1 MDTRKK
7 SVTALLALVITI
19 AFPGAS
25 RASEGSP
32 ASALTATQ
40 IVDKVLAVAESPQVR
55 RNLTMQLIDKRG
67 KTRERVTS
75 IYKRNYADSSRTLLY
90 YTAPANI
97 KNTGFLIWDA
107 SDPKEEDLQ
116 WLYLPS
122 LRKARR
128 ISSADRG
135 DYFLGTDFTY
145 EDIKLD
151 GKLEPMDYHFELL
164 GRETLEALELYHL
177 KSVPKSSDIA
187 RELGYSRV
195 DIWVSSTDWMIRK
208 SDFWDVKGVLLKSL
222 EVSEVA
228 EIEGIWS
235 RLNLTMS
242 NHKTGHKTRFIF
254 SEVDYST
261 PIDDQ
266 YFTRSALVRG
276 L

>member
-1 MDTRKK
+1 MHARKK
-7 SVTALLALVITI
+7 SISALLALVFI
-19 AFPGAS
+19 AVHSPMGA
-25 RASEGSP
+25 AETGLN
-32 ASALTATQ
+32 AELTASQ
-40 IVDKVLAVAESPQVR
+40 IVDKVLAVPESPQVR

-67 KTRERVTS
+67 KKRERITS

-97 KNTGFLIWDA
+97 KNTGFLIWDYDEA
-107 SDPKEEDLQ
+107 GIDDLQ

-151 GKLEPMDYHFELL
+151 GKLEPLDYDFELL
-164 GRETLEALELYHL
+164 GMQREDGLEIYHL
-177 KSVPKSSDIA
+177 KSVPKSDEIA
-187 RELGYSRV
+187 KELGYSRV
-195 DIWVSSTDWMIRK
+195 DVWVSSREWMIRK
-208 SDFWDVKGVLLKSL
+208 SDFWDTKGVLLKSL
-222 EVSEVA
+222 EVSKITQ
-228 EIEGIWS
+228 IEGIWS
-235 RLNLTMS
+235 RMNLTMK
-242 NHKTGHKTRFIF
+242 NHKSGHKTHFVF
-254 SEVDYST
+254 SEVDYNS

>member
-1 MDTRKK
+1 MHATKI
-7 SVTALLALVITI
+7 SISTLLALLFIGLHV
-19 AFPGAS
+19 PL
-25 RASEGSP
+25 RAAETKL
-32 ASALTATQ
+32 SADLAANQ
-40 IVDKVLAVAESPQVR
+40 IVDNVLAVAESAQVR
-55 RNLTMQLIDKRG
+55 RNLTMQLVDKRG

-75 IYKRNYADSSRTLLY
+75 IYKRNYEDSSRTLLY

-97 KNTGFLIWDA
+97 KNTGFLIWDY
-107 SDPKEEDLQ
+107 DEVDTEDLQ

-151 GKLEPMDYHFELL
+151 GKLEPQDYEFELL
-164 GRETLEALELYHL
+164 GKEEESGVDIYHL
-177 KSVPKSSDIA
+177 KSVPKSAEIA
-187 RELGYSRV
+187 KELGYSRV
-195 DIWVSSTDWMIRK
+195 DVWVSSVDWMIRK

-228 EIEGIWS
+228 QVEGIWS
-235 RLNLTMS
+235 RMKLTMS
-242 NHKTGHKTRFIF
+242 NHKTGHTTRFVF
-254 SEVDYST
+254 SEVDYTT

-266 YFTRSALVRG
+266 YFTRTALVRG

>member
-1 MDTRKK
+1 MHGSKISISTF
-7 SVTALLALVITI
+7 VALVLI
-19 AFPGAS
+19 ALHLTARATETDVNIEFT
-25 RASEGSP
+25 ASE
-32 ASALTATQ
+32 

-67 KTRERVTS
+67 KKRERVTA

-97 KNTGFLIWDA
+97 KNTGFLIWDYNEA
-107 SDPKEEDLQ
+107 DTDDLQ

-151 GKLEPMDYHFELL
+151 GKLEPLDYDFELL
-164 GRETLEALELYHL
+164 GMQREDGFEIYHL
-177 KSVPKSSDIA
+177 KSLPKSDEIA
-187 RELGYSRV
+187 KELGYSRV
-195 DIWVSSTDWMIRK
+195 DVWVSSVGWMIKK

-222 EVSEVA
+222 EVSEITQ
-228 EIEGIWS
+228 IEGIWS
-235 RLNLTMS
+235 RMNLTMK
-242 NHKTGHKTRFIF
+242 NHKTGHKTHFVF
-254 SEVDYST
+254 SEVDYSSL
-261 PIDDQ
+261 IDDQ

>member
-1 MDTRKK
+1 MHASKISIST
-7 SVTALLALVITI
+7 LLALVFMALQPPARAAETGL
-19 AFPGAS
+19 GA
-25 RASEGSP
+25 E
-32 ASALTATQ
+32 LTADQ
-40 IVDKVLAVAESPQVR
+40 VVDKVLAVAQSPQVR
-55 RNLTMQLIDKRG
+55 RNLTMALIDKRG

-75 IYKRNYADSSRTLLY
+75 IYKRNYADNSRTLLY

-97 KNTGFLIWDA
+97 KSTGFLIWDYNDA
-107 SDPKEEDLQ
+107 DTEDLQ

-151 GKLEPMDYHFELL
+151 GRLEPLDYNFELL
-164 GRETLEALELYHL
+164 GRQEEDGLELYHL
-177 KSVPKSSDIA
+177 KSVPKSDEIA
-187 RELGYSRV
+187 KELGYSRV
-195 DIWVSSTDWMIRK
+195 DVWVSSIGWMIRK
-208 SDFWDVKGVLLKSL
+208 SDFWDVKGVLFKSL
-222 EVSEVA
+222 EVSKVA
-228 EIEGIWS
+228 LIEGIWS
-235 RLNLTMS
+235 RMNLTMH
-242 NHKTGHKTRFIF
+242 NHKTGHKTHFVF
-254 SEVDYST
+254 SEVDYLT